1 MGARRHRR
9 KLLFLCRTRAGRSS
23 RPKDRAQ
30 HFAAR
35 AAKGSGIAVILATGF
50 IIF

>member
-9 KLLFLCRTRAGRSS
+9 KLLFVCRTRANRSS
-23 RPKDRAQ
+23 RPHKWARQLAAGAAQ
-30 HFAAR
+30 
-35 AAKGSGIAVILATGF
+35 GSGIAVILATGF